1 MQKTI
6 LKFVMGLMLMLSS
19 QISWALVNINQD
31 DAKVIAKEL
40 SGVGKAKANAI
51 VMERKKNGPFKNLDD
66 LQKRV
71 KGIGKKIVLKNKD
84 MIRFK

>member
-6 LKFVMGLMLMLSS
+6 LKFAMGLMLMVGS
-19 QISWALVNINQD
+19 QLSWALVNINQD

-40 SGVGKAKANAI
+40 SGVGKAKAKAI
-51 VMERKKNGPFKNLDD
+51 VMERRTNGPFKSLDD

-84 MIRFK
+84 VIRFK